1 MATEFRPLHPEE
13 VAGVVAEIGAV
24 AVDSTG
30 FDVVV
35 WAVAPDP
42 ARRAEYR
49 EAGATWL
56 IEGPAPGDDWLD
68 DAMAIAA
75 EGPPP

>member
-1 MATEFRPLHPEE
+1 MA
-13 VAGVVAEIGAV
+13 GIVAEIGAGREL
-24 AVDSTG
+24 DG

-42 ARRAEYR
+42 ALRAAYR

-68 DAMAIAA
+68 DAMSIATA
-75 EGPPP
+75 GPPG